1 MSAERKSAQGSESI
15 SPTAHYTGYV
25 WSRNGLSHPALRT
38 TEGRVLY
45 ESMRPLTVAGSA
57 ILGVS
62 LERYLLA
69 RHRAIDAA
77 LSRAIDA
84 GTVGQVIEVAAG
96 LSARGWRFAER
107 YGSRITYVETDLPG
121 MTARKRDAL
130 DQIGSL
136 GEHHRVVGLDALANE
151 GPASLRDVAGTLDPD
166 AGLAIITEGLLNYL
180 RHDHVLGI
188 WERFAT
194 TLKGFPDGLYLSDL
208 HLSDVQPAYV
218 QAFRTA
224 LSGFVRGRV
233 TLHFGSERQV
243 RAELLRCGFDAV
255 ELRRASDLQA
265 AGRGGELVHIIEAS
279 TRRSQP
285 PSSTTRRVRGATPR
299 ARRSG

>member
-1 MSAERKSAQGSESI
+1 MSTEPDAARGSESI

-25 WSRNGLSHPALRT
+25 WARNGLSHPALRT

-45 ESMRPLTVAGSA
+45 ESLRPLTVAGSA

-62 LERYLLA
+62 LEGYLLA

-77 LSRAIDA
+77 LTRAIEA
-84 GTVGQVIEVAAG
+84 GAVSHVIEVAAG
-96 LSARGWRFAER
+96 LSPRGWRFTNT
-107 YGSRITYVETDLPG
+107 YGERITYVETDLPG
-121 MTARKRDAL
+121 MAARKREAL

-136 GEHHRVVGLDALANE
+136 GERHRVVELDALAEE
-151 GPASLRDVAGTLDPD
+151 GPTSLREVAGTLDPD
-166 AGLAIITEGLLNYL
+166 VGLAIITEGLLNYL

-188 WERFAT
+188 WERFAS
-194 TLKGFPDGLYLSDL
+194 TLKSFPHGLYLSDL
-208 HLSDVQPAYV
+208 HLSDVQPAYA

-243 RAELLRCGFDAV
+243 REQLLQCGFDAV
-255 ELRRASDLQA
+255 ELRRASDLQG

-279 TRRSQP
+279 TSRSQP
-285 PSSTTRRVRGATPR
+285 PSSTTRRARGATPR
-299 ARRSG
+299 ARR